1 MADAPFLTAGQ
12 AAALVGG
19 EVLGDPAISVRGI
32 ASLDRAAAT
41 DLSYA
46 ASDTHLRAYTT
57 SGAGIAIIPT
67 ALRDH
72 ASSVATRIVMA
83 TPDDTVAAFIRI
95 AAELVPVPEPVWGI
109 APAARIGRHVSWSGR
124 IALGPG
130 VDVGDEVAFGAR
142 CVIAPYTRIGPGVRF
157 GDDCHVGTHVI
168 IEGGTEIGS
177 RVTIK
182 SGAVIGGP
190 GYAYHQVG
198 ADHVRQPHV
207 GPCRI
212 GDDVDI
218 GANSTIDRGSLGETV
233 ISAGTKIDN
242 LVHIAHNVRI
252 GSRCLIMAQVG
263 IAGSAVVEDDVLLA
277 GQAGLADHVHV
288 ERAARVAAQG
298 GVIGR
303 VSTGATVSGYPAR
316 DHRQVL
322 RQAAT
327 LERLAPLLPD
337 LERLVNQE

>member
-1 MADAPFLTAGQ
+1 MADAPLLTADQ
-12 AAALVGG
+12 VAALVGG
-19 EVLGDPAISVRGI
+19 EVLGDPATSVRGI
-32 ASLDRAAAT
+32 ASLDRAAPNH
-41 DLSYA
+41 LSYV
-46 ASDTHLRAYTT
+46 ASDTHVGAYTT
-57 SGAGIAIIPT
+57 SGAGIAIIPA

-83 TPDDTVAAFIRI
+83 TRDDAVTAFIRI
-95 AAELVPVPEPVWGI
+95 AEELAPVQEPAWGI
-109 APAARIGRHVSWSGR
+109 AASARIGRNVRWSGR
-124 IALGPG
+124 IAIGPG

-142 CVIAPYTRIGPGVRF
+142 CVVDPYSRIGPGVHL
-157 GDDCHVGTHVI
+157 GDDCHVGSHVV
-168 IEGGTEIGS
+168 IEGGAEIGS
-177 RVTIK
+177 RVAIK
-182 SGAVIGGP
+182 PGAVIGGP
-190 GYAYHQVG
+190 GYAYHPIAGEQ
-198 ADHVRQPHV
+198 VRQPHI
-207 GPCRI
+207 GPCKI

-233 ISAGTKIDN
+233 INAGTKIDN

-263 IAGSAVVEDDVLLA
+263 IAGSAVVEDNVLLA

-288 ERAARVAAQG
+288 GRAARVAAQG

-303 VSTGATVSGYPAR
+303 VPAGTTVSGYPAR

-327 LERLAPLLPD
+327 LERLSPLLPD
-337 LERLVNQE
+337 LERLAQQE